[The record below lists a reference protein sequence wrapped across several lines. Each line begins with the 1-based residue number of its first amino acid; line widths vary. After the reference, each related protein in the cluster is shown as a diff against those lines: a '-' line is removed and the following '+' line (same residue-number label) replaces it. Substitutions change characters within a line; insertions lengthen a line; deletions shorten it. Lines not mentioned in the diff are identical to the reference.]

1 MTKSTNAAKLYEQSK
16 QFCMDLGL
24 LPDLEN
30 ASRLLK
36 SGASSVRGNLNYRT
50 RKDVTDIAL
59 KPYTNEFG
67 DQEAFGSICERDL
80 EYAEKFVAKT
90 MRRFQGGVQNM
101 TEASM
106 HIIRCQREEIK
117 KLKD

>member
-1 MTKSTNAAKLYEQSK
+1 MPKATNAAKLYGQSK

-24 LPDLEN
+24 IPDFDS
-30 ASRLLK
+30 ASRLLR
-36 SGASSVRGNLNYRT
+36 SGVSSVRGNLNYRT
-50 RKDVTDIAL
+50 RRDIVDIAK

-67 DQEAFGSICERDL
+67 KQEAFGSICYRDL
-80 EYAEKFVAKT
+80 EYAEKFVEAT
-90 MRRFQGGVQNM
+90 MSRFQGGVKNM

-106 HIIRCQREEIK
+106 YIIRCQRAEIN